1 MTKLDELKTE
11 LFGDPATA
19 ISDIKIYRGTDP
31 DASIED
37 IAGAVLA
44 AIRDIR
50 AGNGRDID
58 LTI

>member
-1 MTKLDELKTE
+1 MSKLDELKQE
-11 LFGDPATA
+11 LFGDPETA

-31 DASIED
+31 NASIED

-50 AGNGRDID
+50 AGGGRDID
-58 LTI
+58 LTY